1 MYYSSIMTTGLLAA
15 TFVSAAT
22 VPTTSQL
29 HKRSC
34 GEKVDLVCFGVNS
47 RTAQNVNVDDVAY
60 AASYLRYIAEENAG
74 TAGAFFTSL
83 SSVIPSSSPFYPHT
97 LYALAAR

>member
-1 MYYSSIMTTGLLAA
+1 MYYTSIMTPGLLA
-15 TFVSAAT
+15 TTLVSAAT

-34 GEKVDLVCFGVNS
+34 GEKADLVCFGVNGGI
-47 RTAQNVNVDDVAY
+47 AQNVNVYDVAY

-83 SSVIPSSSPFYPHT
+83 SSVIPSSSPFYPHP
-97 LYALAAR
+97 LSALAAR